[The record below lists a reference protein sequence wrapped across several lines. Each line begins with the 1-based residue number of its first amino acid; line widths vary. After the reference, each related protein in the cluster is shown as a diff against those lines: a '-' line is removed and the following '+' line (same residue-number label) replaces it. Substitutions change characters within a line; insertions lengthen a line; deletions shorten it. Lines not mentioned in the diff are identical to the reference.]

1 MDIVQIGRAMLGA
14 ALLGMAATASAA
26 GAAPACRGTACNGV
40 HVEGDTVRLIGP
52 INAEVARDFERATQG
67 QALRRLEVDSGGGDV
82 AAGMAMARIVAAMGL
97 EITVLRRCMSS
108 CANYLFTAARQ
119 RHIEPGAVVAWH
131 GTVSHRLYL
140 HRTGEQL
147 LGAPELAYTLSLAAE
162 EVAFFRKHGVD
173 GFIAWVGKLPP
184 FSARNFYILSPQD
197 MADLGAPAATVQ
209 PDYIDSDLSWLVLNG
224 EVAVEPVRL
233 NAAEVA
239 RLRRQACAVV
249 DCP

>member
-1 MDIVQIGRAMLGA
+1 MNIFRACCAMVCA
-14 ALLGMAATASAA
+14 AWLSGQAAAQ
-26 GAAPACRGTACNGV
+26 ACGPTGCNGV
-40 HVEGDTVRLIGP
+40 QVEGETVRLIGP

-82 AAGMAMARIVAAMGL
+82 EAGMAMARIVAAMGL

-108 CANYLFTAARQ
+108 CANYLFLAARQ
-119 RHIEPGAVVAWH
+119 RHIAPGAVVAWH
-131 GTVSHRLYL
+131 GTASHLLYL
-140 HRTGEQL
+140 HRTGARL
-147 LGAPELAYTLSLAAE
+147 LGQAELAYTQHLATQ
-162 EVAFFRKHGVD
+162 EVDFFRAHRID
-173 GFIAWVGKLPP
+173 GFIAWVGKLEP

-197 MADLGAPAATVQ
+197 MALLGAPVATVR

-224 EVAVEPVRL
+224 EVAAEPVRL

-239 RLRRQACAVV
+239 RLRAQVCAVV